1 MNFRT
6 ELLSL
11 PSEMSVKTWWNL
23 WKTHQITLL
32 LNIQT
37 RYVATFGK
45 YAFKGALRPGL
56 IELGL
61 AALHGHH
68 SSILVQTTIIKLLVH
83 IGDDD
88 EGRFARSGWEPGAGA
103 TTATL
108 EPSLRAYEHLFTR
121 SPPALTD
128 LSQQSV
134 YSLRKAIC
142 AHSRMDRYGP
152 HLAVECGRS
161 LKERS

>member
-1 MNFRT
+1 M
-6 ELLSL
+6 
-11 PSEMSVKTWWNL
+11 
-23 WKTHQITLL
+23 
-32 LNIQT
+32 QT
-37 RYVATFGK
+37 RYVATLGK

-68 SSILVQTTIIKLLVH
+68 SPILMQTTIIKLLVH

-108 EPSLRAYEHLFTR
+108 VPSLRAYKYLFNKN
-121 SPPALTD
+121 PPALTD
-128 LSQQSV
+128 LPQQSV
-134 YSLRKAIC
+134 
-142 AHSRMDRYGP
+142 
-152 HLAVECGRS
+152 
-161 LKERS
+161 

>member
-68 SSILVQTTIIKLLVH
+68 SPILMQTTIIKLLVH

-88 EGRFARSGWEPGAGA
+88 EGRFARSGREPAPERQRRH
-103 TTATL
+103 L
-108 EPSLRAYEHLFTR
+108 YRLYEHTSIYLLGAPR
-121 SPPALTD
+121 
-128 LSQQSV
+128 
-134 YSLRKAIC
+134 R
-142 AHSRMDRYGP
+142 
-152 HLAVECGRS
+152 
-161 LKERS
+161 